1 MPRHRSNTVSDAPL
15 FLLIPLLAAIA
26 GSLIIYVLAKSRRP
40 VEPGFQDQLRAIAP
54 DERSR
59 PHSQPTGIVTL
70 DDQPSEEA

>member
-1 MPRHRSNTVSDAPL
+1 MSDAPL

-26 GSLIIYVLAKSRRP
+26 GSLIIYAIAKSRRP

-59 PHSQPTGIVTL
+59 PLAQPTGIVTL
-70 DDQPSEEA
+70 DDQTGEEA

>member
-1 MPRHRSNTVSDAPL
+1 MRRPRRIPVSDAPL

-26 GSLIIYVLAKSRRP
+26 GSLIIWAIAKSRRP

-59 PHSQPTGIVTL
+59 PLRQPTGIVTL
-70 DDQPSEEA
+70 DDQAGEEA